1 MLYVQQ
7 SLSPNEEIIR
17 IGQFHWFYTF
27 NAVLSIVFGVIGF
40 FGILYAGYYFE
51 VTIAM
56 KREFSGLPAH
66 LYAQAWDEIVDKR
79 GGMFGIISN
88 LHFGFKIMAFVT
100 LVLGILAF
108 ANRMIIKA
116 TTEICITNE
125 RLILKRGV
133 IARHVDEMSVD
144 RIEGV
149 NVIQGIIGRLLDFG
163 FVVVRGMG
171 VGEVVLP
178 QIEDP
183 IGFRKAIDRARDTE

>member
-17 IGQFHWFYTF
+17 IGRFHWFYTF
-27 NAVLSIVFGVIGF
+27 NAALSIVFGVIGF
-40 FGILYAGYYFE
+40 IGILYAGYYFE
-51 VTIAM
+51 VTMAM
-56 KREFSGLPAH
+56 KREFSGLPDQLH
-66 LYAQAWDEIVDKR
+66 AQAWEEIVNGR
-79 GGMFGIISN
+79 GGMLGVISN
-88 LHFGFKIMAFVT
+88 LHFVIKIAAFIS

-108 ANRMIIKA
+108 ANRMIIRA
-116 TTEICITNE
+116 TTEICITTD
-125 RLILKRGV
+125 RLILKRGMV
-133 IARHVDEMSVD
+133 ARHVDEMSVD

-149 NVIQGIIGRLLDFG
+149 NVIQGVVGRLLDFG

-171 VGEVVLP
+171 VGEVILP